1 MVNCQRLLN
10 LVGTTFMASVT
21 AFEARTRFGRLL
33 ERVARGEEVI
43 ITRHDKP
50 VARLVPEG
58 HPSLETVREAVAS
71 LRKLKNRIAA
81 RTHGKSKLSLDDFKS
96 AVEKGRR
103 DRVLNTASRKSGL
116 KVL

>member
-1 MVNCQRLLN
+1 
-10 LVGTTFMASVT
+10 MASVT

-58 HPSLETVREAVAS
+58 PPNLETVREAVAGI
-71 LRKLKNRIAA
+71 RKLKDRIAA

-103 DRVLNTASRKSGL
+103 HGTLNSAAKKYGL
-116 KVL
+116 RLLLK